1 MTTPA
6 TRFSLSHAE
15 KRIYLTERLHPG
27 STMWNL
33 PYLVRFH
40 ENVEE
45 DLLVEAIRRVVRA
58 NPGLRLRFTEVDGEI
73 RQYVSDD
80 GEIAVERLNLGAGGE
95 TDLQAWVDRAIRT
108 PFAFFDRP
116 LYRFALLRLANGQH
130 AFYYC
135 LHHIVADGGSCALVV
150 EQVMAAYRALRAG
163 QPDPAEP
170 RPSFLDVLDAE
181 RAYLASPQCAED
193 GAYWHGLFPDL
204 PDPIDLTGRPE
215 TDNLEIRRVRHEFSG
230 RLTEKIHAF
239 CADRQTSPFR
249 LVLAALAAVLGRETQ
264 HDDLAVG
271 TATLN
276 RYPEAMEK
284 AVGMFVSSVPIRLR
298 PAPEAGIDDLL
309 GQVREAFHG
318 IRRHDRYPYDRFI
331 SEIRDRLGES
341 PNLMDVTLVQYMR
354 ADLGEHTQIEFL
366 CPSNSLN
373 TLTIYLDYGV
383 RGVRNQPVRIMADF
397 RADRLTRERT
407 LALLEHLETLLSDAM
422 DRPGEKLHRLQLLS
436 GMERHRVLA
445 EFNSARQAYP
455 ENATV
460 HELIERQVLR
470 TPNQTALVYRN
481 QRMTYAELN
490 RSANRLARALQARG
504 ACQGGF
510 VGILAERS
518 IEIIVAQ
525 LATLKSGA
533 AVMPIDAKY
542 PADRVRFMLEDS
554 QAPVL
559 LTQQAFLGRLDIPPG
574 TAALDLDDPALFQGD
589 DTDLPVAAAADD
601 LFALIY
607 TSGSTGT
614 PKGVML
620 EHRSMVNFITW
631 FAEVAGIT
639 ETDQVSKHTSF
650 SFDVSNAEIY
660 PALIRGATLHIIPDD
675 IRLSLNHLNDYFE
688 KNRIGIAFFT
698 TQLGEQFMD
707 LIDNR
712 SLRLLHVA
720 GEKLRIYR
728 KRGYQLLNG
737 YGPTECSVYTT
748 FFPVDRDY
756 ENIPIGKPLPN
767 YRVFILDRHGNPQ
780 PVGAPGEL
788 CVGGVAL
795 ARGYLNRPEKTA
807 EVFVDNPVLPGQR
820 MYRTGDLACWL
831 PDGNIQYLG
840 RMDRQV
846 KLRGFRIELGEVEQ
860 AFLAQPGIREAAVV
874 DRKDANGRI
883 FLCAYVTAP
892 TRLDL
897 EALRRE
903 LGKTLPEFMIPAR
916 FMQLDAMPINP
927 NGKIDRKRLPEP
939 EPEDRG
945 RSEFKP
951 PRTPMEK
958 ALARLWQEV
967 LHLESVG
974 VHDEFFHIGGDSLK
988 AVLLQVRVEKELEAD
1003 LSLQDLFRRPVLGD
1017 LAAFL
1022 EGCARK
1028 AQAAV
1033 TPAPAQPFY
1042 PATPAQKQLYILSRL
1057 NGIDITYNIP
1067 LVVRLEGRLDRKR
1080 LADAF
1085 EALVDRHEPLR
1096 TSFDLVDGHPV
1107 QIVHPKARL
1116 KLLFQEAA
1124 ESELESVI
1132 RGFVRPF
1139 QLEKAPLLRVLLV
1152 CTGPERHVL
1161 LCDVH
1166 HIVFD
1171 GISIG
1176 PFLNDLAGLYGGRA
1190 LAEPPFQFKDYVVW
1204 RESAAQAE
1212 RLRGKEAYWLETFR
1226 NPPVLEFPTDRPRKQ
1241 GADFAGGACDFVM
1254 DPLLAGRVKTL
1265 ARKNQATL
1273 HHVLLAALQ
1282 VLVSRYTGEDDVVV
1296 GTSMGGRTVPG
1307 TEDLVG
1313 MFVNTL
1319 PVRTQPRD
1327 EVSFRAL
1334 LGEVRETMLSI
1345 YANQDVSIDRVYEQL
1360 NINRGPGR
1368 HPLFD
1373 INLVLQ
1379 NMEQPRFEAGGLR
1392 CDVALH
1398 ETGTAKF
1405 DISLTATEC
1414 AKTIR
1419 FHMEYR
1425 RNLFDPDTMDRLAK
1439 HFLRILE
1446 EAADDPDRRV
1456 RDIEM
1461 LYPEEKRF
1469 LLEDLNDTA
1478 APPPPFGTV
1487 CEAIAGHARRDP
1499 DHVAVVDGRS
1509 RMSYGELNRRADRL
1523 AVRLQA
1529 DGVGRDVIC
1538 AVATDRS
1545 AEAVVGMLA
1554 ILKAGGAYVG
1564 VDPAY
1569 PADRIQFIL
1578 EDTGA
1583 PVVLGRRETL
1593 ERIPGP
1599 CRRLAVDDETL
1610 LEGPDVAPE
1619 AKTEP
1624 SDLAYVIFTSG
1635 STGMPK
1641 GVMIEHRSM
1650 CNFIHWY
1657 ASEHRID
1664 PAGRCA
1670 EFAAFSFDVSVV
1682 QVFAPLVSGAEL
1694 HIIPEELRLSPPEL
1708 NRYFEAQGIT
1718 HAHFP
1723 TQFAEQFMHMV
1734 DNHSLRRLVVGGDAL
1749 KNYKLGRFTLVNEYG
1764 PSETT
1769 MASTSTVVDRLL
1781 ERVSIGKPVANTRV
1795 YILSR
1800 NGRLQPVGV
1809 PGELCIAGAG
1819 VSRGY
1824 LHRPELTAEKFVA
1837 DPFVPGE
1844 RMYRTGDL
1852 ARVMPDG
1859 NLDFIGRL
1867 DFQVKIRG
1875 YRVELGE
1882 IEKRLAAGA
1891 GIRECVVAAKQDPG
1905 GGKFLCAYYTADE
1918 TIPPESLK
1926 ALLSKELPEYM
1937 VPAYFVRLE
1946 KLPLNRNGKVERK
1959 ALPDVELT
1967 AVGDHQGPGP
1977 RTPAERLVFAA
1988 WEKVFGFS
1996 GIGVFDNFFQIGGDS
2011 LKVIALMAELQSRFD
2026 VNAGDL
2032 FTHQTIAEQAQNLKE
2047 LTGSVGARLA
2057 RLREVLAAPDLSA
2070 DPAIQAGLA
2079 LYRERIRELASLDL
2093 QTRREY
2099 AHVLL
2104 TGATGT
2110 LGVYLL
2116 RDLLLTTAARVTALV
2131 RGPSDP
2137 EARERLAARMVRAFG
2152 PAIREALDTRLT
2164 VLAGDLPAERLGLA
2178 GNVYQRLAGEADAVL
2193 HAAADTRHLGEY
2205 AEFQRANVLSTRN
2218 LIRFAR
2224 DGRPKDL
2231 HHVSTTSVSMGTYA
2245 DRDAVLFTE
2254 FDADLGQRTDHV
2266 YIRSKQEAEKA
2277 VLAARSEGLSA
2288 SIYRAGNITF
2298 DSGTGALQE
2307 NVDENAFF
2315 QQVKAYLML
2324 GAVPDRFDERNL
2336 SFVDQTSRAILAL
2349 FDRPALANRTFH
2361 IENPHHAKLSE
2372 VLTAEAL
2379 GLNLRR
2385 LPLETFIDLVV
2396 EHCEHKGFREP
2407 IERLLLHLGWLDLLS
2422 KGPATPVLRPTELT
2436 EAVLARVG
2444 FHWPRV
2450 EPGGMA
2456 RMIRHALRERIGFL
2470 GGVPAFT
2477 TLDGEILA
2485 KLAARLRPEHG
2496 ADDTEILWEGEP
2508 NTRVFILADGNVE
2521 ISKRSHDGWIGTMY
2535 VAGPGALLGL
2545 ENLPGNGSARRTAE
2559 PVGEAFLLS
2568 LEVDDLRR
2576 LIREHPEITLGLLR
2590 ELSGTIDRLETLN
2603 LAMA

>member
-1 MTTPA
+1 MDTRA
-6 TRFSLSHAE
+6 TLFPLSHAE

-40 ENVEE
+40 GKMDEN
-45 DLLVEAIRRVVRA
+45 LMTEAIRRVVRA
-58 NPGLRLRFTEVDGEI
+58 NQGLRLRFVEVDGEI

-80 GEIAVERLNLGAGGE
+80 GEIAVERLSFDAGGE
-95 TDLQAWVDRAIRT
+95 TELQAWVDQAIRT
-108 PFAFFDRP
+108 PFTFFDRP
-116 LYRFALLRLANGQH
+116 LYRFALIRLAPGRH
-130 AFYYC
+130 ALYYC

-150 EQVMAAYRALRAG
+150 EQVTAVYRALREG
-163 QPDPAEP
+163 RPEPVEP
-170 RPSFLDVLDAE
+170 RPDYLDVLDPE
-181 RAYLASPQCAED
+181 GEYLASPQCAED

-215 TDNLEIRRVRHEFSG
+215 TDKLEIRRVRHEFSAG
-230 RLTEKIHAF
+230 LTERIHAF

-249 LVLAALAAVLGRETQ
+249 VVLAGLAAVLGRETQ

-276 RYPEAMEK
+276 RCPEAMEK

-298 PAPEAGIDDLL
+298 PAPDACIDELL

-318 IRRHDRYPYDRFI
+318 IRQHDRYPYDRFI
-331 SEIRDRLGES
+331 AEVRDRLGES

-354 ADLGEHTQIEFL
+354 ADLGGDSQIEFL
-366 CPSNSLN
+366 CPSDSLN

-383 RGVRNQPVRIMADF
+383 RGARNQPIQVMADF
-397 RADRLTRERT
+397 RTDRLTPERT
-407 LALLEHLETLLSDAM
+407 LALLEHVETLLADAM
-422 DRPGEKLHRLQLLS
+422 DHPEEKLHRLRMLTEL
-436 GMERHRVLA
+436 ERRRIL
-445 EFNSARQAYP
+445 EDFNGARQAFP
-455 ENATV
+455 EHSTV
-460 HELIERQVLR
+460 HELVELQVLR
-470 TPNQTALVYRN
+470 TPNRTALVYRS
-481 QRMTYAELN
+481 QHLTYAELN
-490 RSANRLARALQARG
+490 REANQLARRLQAGG
-504 ACQGGF
+504 ARRGGF

-533 AVMPIDAKY
+533 AILPIDAKY
-542 PADRVRFMLEDS
+542 PTDRIRFMLEDS

-559 LTQQAFLGRLDIPPG
+559 LTQQAFLDKLEVPPG
-574 TAALDLDDPALFQGD
+574 TVVLNLDDPGLFQGD
-589 DTDLPVAAAADD
+589 DTDLPASAAPDD

-607 TSGSTGT
+607 TSGSTGN

-631 FAEVAGIT
+631 FARFARIT
-639 ETDQVSKHTSF
+639 ESDQISKHTSF

-660 PALIRGATLHIIPDD
+660 PALIRGASLHIIPDD
-675 IRLSLNHLNDYFE
+675 IRLSLTHLNEYFE
-688 KNRIGIAFFT
+688 KNRIAVAFFT

-728 KRGYQLLNG
+728 KRNYQLLNG

-748 FFPVDRDY
+748 FFPVDRNY

-767 YRVFILDRHGNPQ
+767 YSVFILDRHGNAQ

-807 EVFVDNPVLPGQR
+807 EVFVDNPVLPGRR

-860 AFLAQPGIREAAVV
+860 AFLAQPGIREAAVE
-874 DRKDANGRI
+874 DRKDAGGRI
-883 FLCAYVTAP
+883 FLCAYFTA
-892 TRLDL
+892 RAQLDR

-903 LGKTLPEFMIPAR
+903 LGKALPEFMIPAH
-916 FMQLDAMPINP
+916 FMQLDAMPVNP
-927 NGKIDRKRLPEP
+927 NGKIDRKKLPDP
-939 EPEDRG
+939 ELKDPGRPDFKAPE
-945 RSEFKP
+945 
-951 PRTPMEK
+951 TPGEK

-967 LHLESVG
+967 LHLEAVS
-974 VHDEFFHIGGDSLK
+974 VHDSFFNIGGDSLK
-988 AVLLQVRVEKELEAD
+988 AVLLQVRVEKELGAD
-1003 LSLQDLFRRPVLGD
+1003 LTLQDLFRHPVLGD

-1022 EGCARK
+1022 EGCSRK
-1028 AQAAV
+1028 EQSEV
-1033 TPAPAQPFY
+1033 TPAPARSHY

-1067 LVVRLEGRLDRKR
+1067 VVVRLKGPLDRKR

-1085 EALVDRHEPLR
+1085 EALLDRHEPLR
-1096 TSFDLVDGHPV
+1096 TSFGLVEGLPV
-1107 QIVHPKARL
+1107 QIVHPKVRL
-1116 KLLFQEAA
+1116 KLLFQEAP
-1124 ESELESVI
+1124 ESALESVI

-1139 QLEKAPLLRVLLV
+1139 QLEKAPLLRVQLV

-1176 PFLNDLAGLYGGRA
+1176 PFLNDLADLYSGREPAGL
-1190 LAEPPFQFKDYVVW
+1190 PFQFKDYVVW
-1204 RESAAQAE
+1204 RESEAQAG
-1212 RLRGKEAYWLETFR
+1212 RLRQKEAYWLETFR
-1226 NPPVLEFPTDRPRKQ
+1226 NPPVVEFPTDRPRKQ
-1241 GADFAGGACDFVM
+1241 GADFEGGICDFVM
-1254 DPLLAGRVKTL
+1254 DPHLAGRVRTL
-1265 ARKNQATL
+1265 ARNNQATL
-1273 HHVLLAALQ
+1273 HHVLLTALQ
-1282 VLVSRYTGEDDVVV
+1282 ILVSKYTGEDDVVV
-1296 GTSMGGRTVPG
+1296 GTSTGGRTVHG
-1307 TEDLVG
+1307 MENLVG

-1327 EVSFRAL
+1327 GISFREL

-1379 NMEQPRFEAGGLR
+1379 NMERPRFEAGGLA
-1392 CDVALH
+1392 CEIALH

-1405 DISLTATEC
+1405 DISLTALESG
-1414 AKTIR
+1414 KTIR
-1419 FHMEYR
+1419 FHAEYR
-1425 RNLFDPDTMDRLAK
+1425 RNLFDADTMDRLTR
-1439 HFLRILE
+1439 HYLRILE
-1446 EAADDPDRRV
+1446 EVADDPDRLV
-1456 RDIEM
+1456 RDIDM

-1478 APPPPFGTV
+1478 APPPPFRTV
-1487 CEAIAGHARRDP
+1487 CEAVEGHARRDP
-1499 DHVAVVDGRS
+1499 EHVAVVDGRS
-1509 RMSYGELNRRADRL
+1509 RVSYGELNRRADRL

-1529 DGVGRDVIC
+1529 EGVGRDVIC

-1569 PADRIQFIL
+1569 PPDRVRFIL

-1593 ERIPGP
+1593 ERIEGP
-1599 CRRLAVDDETL
+1599 CRRLAVDDEAVL
-1610 LEGPDVAPE
+1610 DGPDVFPDQ
-1619 AKTEP
+1619 KTDP
-1624 SDLAYVIFTSG
+1624 SDLAYLIFTSG

-1657 ASEHRID
+1657 AREHHID

-1694 HIIPEELRLSPPEL
+1694 HIIPEELRLSPPDL

-1734 DNHSLRRLVVGGDAL
+1734 DNRSLKRLVVGGDAL
-1749 KNYKLGRFTLVNEYG
+1749 KNYKLGRFVLVNEYG

-1769 MASTSTVVDRLL
+1769 MASTSTVVDHQL

-1795 YILSR
+1795 YILNR
-1800 NGRLQPVGV
+1800 YGKLQPVGV

-1824 LHRPELTAEKFVA
+1824 LHRPELTAEKFVP
-1837 DPFVPGE
+1837 DPFAPGE

-1882 IEKRLAAGA
+1882 IEKRLAARP

-1918 TIPPESLK
+1918 TLPPEGLK
-1926 ALLSKELPEYM
+1926 EHLSKELPEYM

-1977 RTPAERLVFAA
+1977 RTPKEHLVFAA

-1996 GIGVFDNFFQIGGDS
+1996 SMGVFDNFFQIGGDS

-2032 FTHQTIAEQAQNLKE
+2032 FAHPTIAEQARCLKE
-2047 LTGSVGARLA
+2047 LTGSAGARLA
-2057 RLREVLAAPDLSA
+2057 RLREVLVAPDLSA
-2070 DPAIQAGLA
+2070 DPDIRAGLA
-2079 LYRERIRELASLDL
+2079 LYRERVRELEQLDL
-2093 QTRREY
+2093 QARREY
-2099 AHVLL
+2099 GHILL

-2116 RDLLLTTAARVTALV
+2116 RDLLSTSAARVTAVV
-2131 RGPSDP
+2131 RGRSDA
-2137 EARERLAARMVRAFG
+2137 EARERLTARMTRMFG
-2152 PAIREALDTRLT
+2152 PAFGETPDTRLT
-2164 VLAGDLPAERLGLA
+2164 VLAGDLSADRLGLA
-2178 GNVYQRLAGEADAVL
+2178 GEVYGRLAGDVDAIL

-2205 AEFQRANVLSTRN
+2205 AEFERANVLSTRN
-2218 LIRFAR
+2218 LIRLAR

-2231 HHVSTTSVSMGTYA
+2231 HHVSTTSVSMGTYEG
-2245 DRDAVLFTE
+2245 RDAVLFTE

-2277 VLAARSEGLSA
+2277 VLAARAEGVTA
-2288 SIYRAGNITF
+2288 NIYRAGNITF

-2307 NVDENAFF
+2307 NIDENAFF
-2315 QQVKAYLML
+2315 QQVKAYLLL

-2336 SFVDQTSRAILAL
+2336 SFVDQTSKAILAL
-2349 FDRPALANRTFH
+2349 FDRPNLANRTFH

-2372 VLTAEAL
+2372 VLSEQVL
-2379 GLNLRR
+2379 GLDLRR
-2385 LPLETFIDLVV
+2385 LPLEAFIDFVA
-2396 EHCEHKGFREP
+2396 EHCEHLGFREP

-2422 KGPATPVLRPTELT
+2422 KGPATPVLRPTEMT
-2436 EAVLARVG
+2436 ETALARVG
-2444 FHWPRV
+2444 FQWPRV
-2450 EPGGMA
+2450 EAAGMA
-2456 RMIRHALRERIGFL
+2456 RMVRHALQDRVAFL
-2470 GGVPAFT
+2470 GGVPAFSA
-2477 TLDGEILA
+2477 LGEEVRA

-2496 ADDTEILWEGEP
+2496 SGDTELLWEGEP
-2508 NTRVFILADGNVE
+2508 NTRLLIVADGSVE
-2521 ISKRSHDGWIGTMY
+2521 ISRRFHDGWIGTLY
-2535 VAGPGALLGL
+2535 LAGPGSLLGL
-2545 ENLPGNGSARRTAE
+2545 ENLPGNGHAHRTAE

-2568 LEVDDLRR
+2568 LEVSDLRR
-2576 LIREHPEITLGLLR
+2576 LVAENLEIGLGLFR
-2590 ELSGTIDRLETLN
+2590 EVCGTIERLEMLN